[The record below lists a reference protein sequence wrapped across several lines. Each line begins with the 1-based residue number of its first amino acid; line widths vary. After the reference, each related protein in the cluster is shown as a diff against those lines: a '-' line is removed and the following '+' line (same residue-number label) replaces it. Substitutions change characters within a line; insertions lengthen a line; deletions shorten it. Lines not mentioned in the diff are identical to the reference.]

1 MLEPMLC
8 VTPTAELG
16 VASAQLIWLR
26 HIARVEFHRSLKFSK
41 RASPLTAPAVNSGSG
56 PPTVRDSRVKVDG
69 PVRFSDGPVEFSQ
82 RRLKVVTPPVMK
94 YTQCQMCIRQIWRNR

>member
-41 RASPLTAPAVNSGSG
+41 RASPLTAPAVNSGSER
-56 PPTVRDSRVKVDG
+56 PTVRVARLK
-69 PVRFSDGPVEFSQ
+69 FDGPVEFSQ